1 MRHEA
6 LEEAFDEAQMGSKRG
21 DRTMHKVMMTGVR
34 FGFGRRRQVM
44 RIRKNHYLFL
54 PTN

>member
-21 DRTMHKVMMTGVR
+21 DRVMMTGVR
-34 FGFGRRRQVM
+34 FGFGTRRQVM